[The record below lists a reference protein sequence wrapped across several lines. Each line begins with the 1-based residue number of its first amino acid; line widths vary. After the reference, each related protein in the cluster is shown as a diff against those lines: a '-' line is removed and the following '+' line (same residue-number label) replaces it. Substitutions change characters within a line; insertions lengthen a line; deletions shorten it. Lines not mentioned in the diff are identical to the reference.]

1 MSTKADKGKIKIFV
15 GKRKRAVARAIIKKG
30 TGKVRI
36 NGVPI
41 EIYTPEAARMRIV
54 QTLLLAYP
62 TSTEYDIDV
71 FVKGGGWMGQAEA
84 ASIAIARALSSV
96 SKRLKSVFAEFD
108 KALISG
114 DPRRTE
120 PKKFGGP
127 GPRRREQTS
136 YR

>member
-1 MSTKADKGKIKIFV
+1 MSTKAEKGKTKVFV
-15 GKRKRAVARAIIKKG
+15 GKRKRAIARAIIRKG

-36 NGVPI
+36 NGIPI
-41 EIYTPEAARMRIV
+41 EIYTPEAARMRII

-71 FVKGGGWMGQAEA
+71 FVKGGGYMGQAEA

-96 SKRLKSVFAEFD
+96 SKRLKSVFMEFD
-108 KALISG
+108 KTLISG